1 MNLKFRG
8 QYITVNFSKGNS
20 IMFLRT
26 RLVDKFQLKPIQI
39 AVMSLSALVFA
50 QQSLAQSAAGNNS
63 EPQLEKV
70 TVTANKRVEALE
82 TVPMAISVVSK
93 ENLER
98 NNVLQ
103 FDDIV
108 NIVPTLSVTYGS
120 TPANNGINMR
130 GIGTYSNGIGVE
142 ADVSVVIDDIPIGQ
156 QFQAFQGLAT
166 LDRIEVLQGPQ
177 STLYG
182 KSSIAGAVNVITKQI
197 SETPHGEMSVY
208 KTNDRENRLSTTY
221 STRVDEHWSYR
232 ISGASNNYAGNVTN
246 IYDNSPV
253 NGTNS
258 KTLMAKIRWQ
268 PTDKVDIE
276 LSPRYNNSMD
286 NCCVYVPTGITAA
299 NGASLNN
306 IYWQGVTGLP
316 ASKLFAG
323 VPIGPGNATVNENYP
338 TGIMSTARG
347 TGLKATMYMDDG
359 STLMS
364 ISSQSRYQANDYRDQ
379 DFTASNILG
388 ALVNTPVSNPAPSG
402 GFTQQGTYDIQTTT
416 QEFRLTSP
424 ESGKLKYVA
433 GVWYAD
439 NKTTRN
445 FTRGVQ
451 NVLTSATGTNPTS
464 PTGYEGIIHTNNQA
478 FFGQASY
485 EFLPTYSILV
495 GGRAGRET
503 DGASMNFYA
512 PWQPSASSPT
522 ASLLSPDSS
531 QSATTGKV
539 SLSHDL
545 SKSSMAYVL
554 FSTGYKGR
562 AYDLTSTTVSL
573 APTSPETAKNIEIG
587 YKGNFLNNRLTFN
600 ASAWDTKFSN
610 YQQQFSQTNILG
622 IYSTVLASIPGAET
636 KGAAFDVN
644 ALVTPRFL
652 VNASA
657 AFTNATITSWE
668 NGPCGAGNSAAYS
681 SCNPITVTS
690 AGKATTQ
697 YVQNLT
703 GAPMANAPR
712 VKFNLGGQYDIL
724 LSDRPYNAFVNANIR
739 YQSKIITNINQEASF
754 SVDPISITN
763 VGFGIKDRANT
774 YKLTV
779 FVNNLFDKQYAVTGF
794 NGVGTY
800 KTTGANTGVTTSS
813 WTPARDAWRYLA
825 VRLDYM
831 F

>member
-1 MNLKFRG
+1 MSFSSDQHFKF
-8 QYITVNFSKGNS
+8 K
-20 IMFLRT
+20 
-26 RLVDKFQLKPIQI
+26 LKPVQT
-39 AVMSLSALVFA
+39 AVIVLATLCSQLAF
-50 QQSLAQSAAGNNS
+50 AQSATTEAS
-63 EPQLEKV
+63 DPQLEKV
-70 TVTANKRVEALE
+70 VVTANKRVEALE

-156 QFQAFQGLAT
+156 QFQAFQGLAN
-166 LDRIEVLQGPQ
+166 LDRVEVLQGPQ

-182 KSSIAGAVNVITKQI
+182 KSSVAGAVNIITKPI
-197 SETPHGEMSVY
+197 SEAPHGEVSAY
-208 KTNDRENRLSTTY
+208 KTNDRENRLSATY

-232 ISGASNNYAGNVTN
+232 FAAQSSNYAGNITN
-246 IYDNSPV
+246 IYDNSTV

-268 PTDKVDIE
+268 PTENIDVE

-286 NCCVYVPTGITAA
+286 NCCVYVPTAITAA

-306 IYWQGVTGLP
+306 IYWQGVTALP

-323 VPIGPGNATVNENYP
+323 VPIGPRNATVNEDYP
-338 TGIMSTARG
+338 TGISSIARG
-347 TGLKATMYMDDG
+347 TGLKTTVYLEDG

-364 ISSQSRYQANDYRDQ
+364 VSSQSRYQANDYRDQ

-388 ALVNTPVSNPAPSG
+388 ALVNSPATSPAPMG
-402 GFTQQGTYDIQTTT
+402 GYTQQGTYDIQTTT
-416 QEFRLTSP
+416 QEFRFTSP
-424 ESGKLKYVA
+424 DSGKLKYVT
-433 GVWYAD
+433 GLWYAD
-439 NKTTRN
+439 NKTTRD
-445 FTRGVQ
+445 FTRGVD
-451 NVLTSATGTNPTS
+451 NVLTSATGSNPTS
-464 PTGYEGIIHTNNQA
+464 PTGYEGMIHTNNQA
-478 FFGQASY
+478 IFGQASY

-495 GGRAGRET
+495 GGRTGKET
-503 DGASMNFYA
+503 DGAYMNFYT
-512 PWQPSASSPT
+512 PWQASSTSPN
-522 ASLLSPDSS
+522 ASLISPNSS
-531 QSATTGKV
+531 QNATTGKL
-539 SLSHDL
+539 SLSHEF
-545 SKSSMAYVL
+545 SKTSMAYIL
-554 FSTGYKGR
+554 GSTGYKGR

-573 APTSPETAKNIEIG
+573 APTAAETARNIEVG
-587 YKGNFLNNRLTFN
+587 YKGNFLHNRLTFN
-600 ASAWDTKFSN
+600 ATAWDTKFTN

-622 IYSTVLASIPGAET
+622 VYSTVLASIPGVET
-636 KGAAFDVN
+636 KGASFDVN

-657 AFTNATITSWE
+657 AFTNADITSWD
-668 NGPCGAGNSAAYS
+668 NGPCGSGNSAAYS
-681 SCNPITVTS
+681 SCNPITVVS
-690 AGKATTQ
+690 AGKSTTQ

-712 VKFNLGGQYDIL
+712 VKFNLGGQYDVL
-724 LSDRPYNAFVNANIR
+724 LPDRSYDAFVNANVR
-739 YQSKIITNINQEASF
+739 YQSGIQTNINQEASF
-754 SVDPISITN
+754 SVNPIAITN
-763 VGFGIKDRANT
+763 VGFGIKDRSNA

-794 NGVGTY
+794 NGLGTF
-800 KTTGANTGVTTSS
+800 KTTGTSTAVTTNT

>member
-1 MNLKFRG
+1 MS
-8 QYITVNFSKGNS
+8 FSREQHVRFK
-20 IMFLRT
+20 
-26 RLVDKFQLKPIQI
+26 LKPVQT
-39 AVMSLSALVFA
+39 AVVVLTTLCA
-50 QQSLAQSAAGNNS
+50 QLAFAQSAAS
-63 EPQLEKV
+63 DAKDPQLEKV
-70 TVTANKRVEALE
+70 VVTANKRVEALE

-156 QFQAFQGLAT
+156 QFQAFQGLAN
-166 LDRIEVLQGPQ
+166 LDRVEVLQGPQ

-182 KSSIAGAVNVITKQI
+182 KSSVAGAVNVITKPI
-197 SETPHGEMSVY
+197 SEKPHGEISAY
-208 KTNDRENRLSTTY
+208 KTNDRENRLSATY

-232 ISGASNNYAGNVTN
+232 IGAQSSNYAGNVYN
-246 IYDNSPV
+246 IYDNSTV

-258 KTLMAKIRWQ
+258 KTLMAKVRWQ
-268 PTDKVDIE
+268 PTENIDVE

-299 NGASLNN
+299 NGAPLSN

-338 TGIMSTARG
+338 TGISSIARG
-347 TGLKATMYMDDG
+347 TGLKTTVYLEDG
-359 STLMS
+359 STIMS
-364 ISSQSRYQANDYRDQ
+364 VSSQSRYQANDYRDQ
-379 DFTASNILG
+379 DFTAYNILG
-388 ALVNTPVSNPAPSG
+388 ALVNSPATTPAPTG

-424 ESGKLKYVA
+424 DSGKLKYVA
-433 GVWYAD
+433 GLWYAD
-439 NKTTRN
+439 NKTTRD

-451 NVLTSATGTNPTS
+451 NVLTAVGGSNPTS
-464 PTGYEGIIHTNNQA
+464 PTGYEGMIHTNNQA
-478 FFGQASY
+478 IFGQATY
-485 EFLPTYSILV
+485 EFMPTYSILV
-495 GGRAGRET
+495 GGRTGKET
-503 DGASMNFYA
+503 DGAYMNFYA
-512 PWQPSASSPT
+512 PWVASSTSPT
-522 ASLLSPDSS
+522 ANLISPNSN
-531 QSATTGKV
+531 QNATTGKV
-539 SLSHDL
+539 SLSHEF
-545 SKSSMAYVL
+545 SKTSMAYIL
-554 FSTGYKGR
+554 GSTGFKGR

-573 APTSPETAKNIEIG
+573 APTAPETARNIEIG
-587 YKGNFLNNRLTFN
+587 YKGNFLRNRLTFS
-600 ASAWDTKFSN
+600 ATAWDTKFTN

-622 IYSTVLASIPGAET
+622 VYSTVLASIPGVET
-636 KGAAFDVN
+636 KGASFDVN

-657 AFTNATITSWE
+657 AFTNADITSWD
-668 NGPCGAGNSAAYS
+668 NGPCGSGNSAAYS
-681 SCNPITVTS
+681 SCNPITVVS
-690 AGKATTQ
+690 AGKASTQ

-712 VKFNLGGQYDIL
+712 VKFNLGGQYDVL
-724 LSDRPYNAFVNANIR
+724 LPERSFDAFINANVR
-739 YQSKIITNINQEASF
+739 HQSDIHTNINQEPSF
-754 SVDPISITN
+754 NVSPITITN
-763 VGFGIKDRANT
+763 LGFGIKDRANT
-774 YKLTV
+774 YKFTV
-779 FVNNLFDKQYAVTGF
+779 FINNLFDKQYAVTGF
-794 NGVGTY
+794 NGMGTF
-800 KTTGANTGVTTSS
+800 KTTGTTTGVTTTS
-813 WTPARDAWRYLA
+813 WTPARDAWRYMA